1 MLRLRVLLL
10 ALCCL
15 AVRPDAAFAQKASP
29 SPGSAAPDTQRLAQG
44 TRGPVSGATSEE
56 LLRGQSKVDA
66 NAGTVFIMTNRSM
79 GGPIM
84 MSVLDL
90 STLLDDGERFEKMRV
105 IPLIA
110 RGKMQNLWDIL
121 YLRGVDMGFL
131 QSDTLEYLKDE
142 PQIKL
147 IRDRIRYIALM
158 FPEQIHILARSDI
171 NALEDLAGK
180 KVSINAKG
188 TGSAVTGPVIF
199 RRLRINA
206 QLEYEDSN
214 IAIERMRKGDLAAHI
229 WSLAK
234 PAQPVA
240 QVKGDGLHLLTIPF
254 KEFSDLYLPSKFTN
268 KDYPNLIPPDQ
279 EVSTIA
285 VGNVLAVF
293 NWPEN
298 TDRYKKVARFT
309 QAFFSRFNELHKPGF
324 QPAWK
329 DINLAASVQGWTRF
343 KAAQEWLD
351 RNAQDPELRAK
362 FKDFMKQEGLAGN
375 LPTASQELF
384 QEFLDWSS
392 KQPK

>member
-1 MLRLRVLLL
+1 MLRLSVLLL
-10 ALCCL
+10 ALCCFAL
-15 AVRPDAAFAQKASP
+15 HPDAAFAQKASP
-29 SPGSAAPDTQRLAQG
+29 SPGSAVPEAQRLAQG
-44 TRGPVSGATSEE
+44 TRGPVSGATSEG

-131 QSDTLEYLKDE
+131 QSDTLEYLKDD
-142 PQIKL
+142 PQIKS
-147 IRDRIRYIALM
+147 IRNKIRYIALM
-158 FPEQIHILARSDI
+158 FPEEIHILARSDI
-171 NALEDLAGK
+171 NSLEDLAGK

-199 RRLRINA
+199 RRLGINA
-206 QLEYEDSN
+206 QIEYEDSN
-214 IAIERMRKGDLAAHI
+214 IAIERMRKGDIAAHI

-240 QVKGDGLHLLTIPF
+240 QVKCDGLHLLTIPF
-254 KEFSDLYLPSKFTN
+254 KEFSDLYLPSKLTN
-268 KDYPNLIPPDQ
+268 KDYPNLIPPNQ

-298 TDRYKKVARFT
+298 TDRYRKVARFT
-309 QAFFSRFNELHKPGF
+309 QPFFSRFSELHKPGF

-329 DINLAASVQGWTRF
+329 NINLAASVQEWTRF

-351 RNAQDPELRAK
+351 RNAEDPELRAK
-362 FKDFMKQEGLAGN
+362 FKDFLKQEGLAGN
-375 LPTASQELF
+375 LPTASPELF
-384 QEFLDWSS
+384 QQFLDWSS